1 VAEGRVR
8 VFSFI
13 LSLCYTEAEFGSKQ
27 GVVMSGHS
35 KWHSIK
41 HKKAATDSKRGRAFT
56 KLIKEITIAARIGG
70 GDTEANSRLRK
81 AISDAKALNMPADN
95 IKRAIM
101 KGTGELEGG
110 QLEEVNYEGYGPGG
124 VAMIVQA
131 VTDNRNRTVSEIRHM
146 FSKNGGNM
154 AEAGSVSW
162 MFHKKGYIVIEK
174 SKADEETLMA
184 LAIDAGADDFNSEQS
199 GYEITTPLESFD
211 AVLNAVKRKGIEPIT
226 AEISMIP
233 QNYVKVEGK
242 NAQQVVKL
250 MEALDD
256 HDDVQHVYANF
267 DIEEAE
273 LAEAIS

>member
-1 VAEGRVR
+1 
-8 VFSFI
+8 
-13 LSLCYTEAEFGSKQ
+13 
-27 GVVMSGHS
+27 MSGHS

-56 KLIKEITIAARIGG
+56 KLIKEITIAARFGG
-70 GDTEANSRLRK
+70 GDAEGNPRLRK
-81 AISDAKALNMPADN
+81 AVSDAKGLNMPADN

-110 QLEEVNYEGYGPGG
+110 QLDEVTYEGYGPGG
-124 VAMIVQA
+124 VALIAQA
-131 VTDNRNRTVSEIRHM
+131 VTDNRNRTVSEIRHV

-154 AEAGSVSW
+154 GEAGSVSW

-174 SKADEETLMA
+174 SKADEETLMT
-184 LAIDAGADDFNSEQS
+184 LAIEAGADDFTSEQA
-199 GYEITTPLESFD
+199 GYEIITSPESFD
-211 AVLNAVKRKGIEPIT
+211 AVLNAVKAKGIEPIT

-242 NAQQVVKL
+242 SAQQVIKL

-267 DIEEAE
+267 DIEESE
-273 LAEAIS
+273 LAEAVS

>member
-1 VAEGRVR
+1 
-8 VFSFI
+8 
-13 LSLCYTEAEFGSKQ
+13 
-27 GVVMSGHS
+27 MSGHS

-70 GDTEANSRLRK
+70 GDSEANSRLRK
-81 AISDAKALNMPADN
+81 AIGDAKALNMPADN

-110 QLEEVNYEGYGPGG
+110 QLDELTYEGYGPGG

-131 VTDNRNRTVSEIRHM
+131 VTDNRNRTVSEIRHV

-162 MFHKKGYIVIEK
+162 MFHKRGYIVIEK
-174 SKADEETLMA
+174 SKADEETLMS
-184 LAIDAGADDFNSEQS
+184 LAIDAGADDFTSEES
-199 GYEITTPLESFD
+199 GYEIITSPESFD
-211 AVLNAVKRKGIEPIT
+211 AVVQAIKAKGIEPIT

-273 LAEAIS
+273 LAEAFS